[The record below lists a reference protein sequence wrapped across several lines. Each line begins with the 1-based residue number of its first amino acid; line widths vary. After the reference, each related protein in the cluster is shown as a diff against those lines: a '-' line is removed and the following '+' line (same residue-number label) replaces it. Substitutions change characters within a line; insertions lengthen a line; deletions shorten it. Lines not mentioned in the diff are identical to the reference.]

1 MIKVIDLLKEGER
14 LLARA
19 EIMNP
24 KVDSELLY
32 CYIANINRSEIFL
45 RGKDEVSENVQS
57 RFFELIGKRTKH
69 IPLQHIT
76 GRQNFMGLD
85 FKVSS
90 DVLIPRPETELLV
103 EMAISEI
110 NSLQQGKKSVKKER
124 FFVLDLCTGSG
135 AIGISVAKLADCEKI
150 EVTCTDISEKALEV
164 AKLNA
169 ASIGVEVEFAQGNLF
184 EAVAEKRTTFDMI
197 LSNPPYIESNVIPHL
212 QEEVLC
218 HEPILAL
225 DGGKDGL
232 DLYRKIVAEAPDFL
246 NPNGILIMEIGYNQ
260 KEALISLIKNNGNY
274 EESRSIQDLAGK
286 DRIIFAKRI

>member
-45 RGKDEVSENVQS
+45 RGKDEVSENVKS
-57 RFFELIGKRTKH
+57 RFFELIGERTKH

-85 FKVSS
+85 FRVSS

-110 NSLQQGKKSVKKER
+110 NSLQKGKKSVKKER

-135 AIGISVAKLADCEKI
+135 AIGISVTKLADCEKI

-164 AKLNA
+164 AKLNSD
-169 ASIGVEVEFAQGNLF
+169 SIGVEVEFSQGDLF
-184 EAVAEKRTTFDMI
+184 EAVAEKRKTFDMI

-232 DLYRKIVAEAPDFL
+232 DLYRKIIAEAPKFL